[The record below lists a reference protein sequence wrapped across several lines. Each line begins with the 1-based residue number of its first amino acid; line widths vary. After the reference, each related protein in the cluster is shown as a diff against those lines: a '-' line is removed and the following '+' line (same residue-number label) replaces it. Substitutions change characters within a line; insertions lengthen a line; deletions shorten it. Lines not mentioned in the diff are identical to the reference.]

1 MMADAK
7 NMERGRGHV
16 SSPGRRLTP
25 RRGEFIQRGDVKWI
39 DKNRD
44 SFLIRHDDGSTAD
57 GNKLRMR
64 NCQRAAITEPP

>member
-1 MMADAK
+1 M
-7 NMERGRGHV
+7 
-16 SSPGRRLTP
+16 TP